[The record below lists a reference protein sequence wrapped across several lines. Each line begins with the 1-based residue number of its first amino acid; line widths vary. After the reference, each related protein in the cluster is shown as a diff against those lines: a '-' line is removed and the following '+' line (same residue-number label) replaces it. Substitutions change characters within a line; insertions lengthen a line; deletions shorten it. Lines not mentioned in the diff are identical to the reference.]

1 MKCGDPAADEGKRK
15 PREGGGKGHGSKW
28 VRKKAEAI
36 AALLSQPNVEEAARV
51 AGISAQTLYRW
62 MKIPEFEAAYSEARQ
77 ALFGQDLGRL
87 QQAVGAAVTILLKVM
102 YDSGASR
109 AARLKAADRVL
120 GHTKIT
126 GGMEAI
132 GLVIDPPANR

>member
-51 AGISAQTLYRW
+51 AGISAQTLYRG
-62 MKIPEFEAAYSEARQ
+62 MKMPEFEAAYSEARQ
-77 ALFGQDLGRL
+77 ALRSRKINFTDWAQWCSSI
-87 QQAVGAAVTILLKVM
+87 AV
-102 YDSGASR
+102 
-109 AARLKAADRVL
+109 VL
-120 GHTKIT
+120 CW
-126 GGMEAI
+126 A
-132 GLVIDPPANR
+132 